1 MKRKHINI
9 LLANN
14 FGGVGKSTIGACLLH
29 PRVGGQILSIETNN
43 TGAERYGLPIHRY
56 AAEQYREYYDD
67 LRRFAFVGN
76 TTTDVGA
83 SNIERFIKRL
93 TEAGSHDRFDYYVV
107 PATQTDRG
115 QIESITT
122 LQTLLD
128 TIGVDPDRI
137 RVVLNNVTINRKDGP
152 IEAEF
157 PHLFAFAD
165 QDRRVKINPKC
176 AIPSLDV
183 FSLLATSGRSW
194 QQVQDDKTDY
204 DDVYADAMAAGDQ
217 VGQDVA
223 LRNQYL
229 QELVAQAQKLMNQA
243 WNEMGITFPEQL
255 SAPRAIVAVGGI
267 SESSEL

>member
-14 FGGVGKSTIGACLLH
+14 FGGVGKSTIAACLLH
-29 PRVGGQILSIETNN
+29 PRVGGELLSIESNN
-43 TGAERYGLPIHRY
+43 TGAERYGLSIRRY
-56 AAEQYREYYDD
+56 AALQYREYYDD

-83 SNIERFIKRL
+83 SNIERFIERL
-93 TEAGSHDRFDYYVV
+93 REAGSHDRFDYYVV

-122 LQTLLD
+122 IQTLLD
-128 TIGVDPDRI
+128 TLGVDPERI
-137 RVVLNNVTINRKDGP
+137 RIVFNMVKTHRVDGP

-157 PHLFAFAD
+157 PLLFAFAA

-194 QQVQDDKTDY
+194 QEVQNDKTDY
-204 DDVYADAMAAGDQ
+204 DDVYAEAMATGDK

-229 QELVAQAQKLMNQA
+229 QELVAQAQNLMNQA
-243 WNEMGITFPEQL
+243 WNQLGITLPVK
-255 SAPRAIVAVGGI
+255 SPASRAIATVDAMP
-267 SESSEL
+267 ESAKE